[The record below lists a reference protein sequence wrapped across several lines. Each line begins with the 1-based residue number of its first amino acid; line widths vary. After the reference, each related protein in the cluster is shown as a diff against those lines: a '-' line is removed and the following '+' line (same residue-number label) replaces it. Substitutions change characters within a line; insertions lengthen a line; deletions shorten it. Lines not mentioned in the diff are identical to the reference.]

1 MSEPG
6 RLEAG
11 EVLLVAL
18 DVVAAHARHRAALPV
33 SAPGDDEGVG
43 LILGNGAGGA
53 GIKYFFNSL

>member
-18 DVVAAHARHRAALPV
+18 DVVAAHAGNGSAVPFP
-33 SAPGDDEGVG
+33 APGDDEGVG
-43 LILGNGAGGA
+43 LIFGNGAGGA
-53 GIKYFFNSL
+53 GIKYFLNSL